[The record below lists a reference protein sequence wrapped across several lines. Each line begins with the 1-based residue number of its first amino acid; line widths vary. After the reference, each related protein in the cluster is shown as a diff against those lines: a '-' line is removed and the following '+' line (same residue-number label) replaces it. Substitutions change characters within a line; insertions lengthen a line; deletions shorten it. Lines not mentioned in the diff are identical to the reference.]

1 MIQVSGNVSHTVDF
15 FQGAFTIILAM
26 ALGEALRQFVSE
38 EDDHALHWD
47 LLPGLASFLLIFF
60 PFFQSMSQYLYLTYL
75 NAATAP
81 KFYPG
86 FLIFDGFMYVL
97 ESACFFVMSR
107 ALPPRRW
114 RRFYGAVLALMTLD
128 IVWSGVTYLRGIAVG
143 AWIYIDMVLMA
154 VFALV
159 LLIERGRT
167 ASREA
172 SLRASFIGL
181 ATIAVT
187 TATSYWLERAIY
199 FP

>member
-1 MIQVSGNVSHTVDF
+1 MIQVSGNVTHTVDF

-38 EDDHALHWD
+38 EDERALHWD

-107 ALPPRRW
+107 ALAPRRW
-114 RRFYGAVLALMTLD
+114 RRFYGAVLVLMVID

-143 AWIYIDMVLMA
+143 AWIYIDIALIA
-154 VFALV
+154 VLV
-159 LLIERGRT
+159 LVLIAERGRT

-172 SLRASFIGL
+172 SWRASLVCL
-181 ATIAVT
+181 ATVCVT
-187 TATSYWLERAIY
+187 TAASYWLERAIY

>member
-1 MIQVSGNVSHTVDF
+1 VPISGNVVHTVNF
-15 FQGAFTIILAM
+15 FQGAFTIILAL
-26 ALGEALRQFVSE
+26 ALGEALKQFVSE
-38 EDDHALHWD
+38 HDDRALHWD
-47 LLPGLASFLLIFF
+47 LLPGLLAFLLIFF

-107 ALPPRRW
+107 ALAPGRW
-114 RRFYGAVLALMTLD
+114 RRFYGAVLALMAID
-128 IVWSGVTYLRGIAVG
+128 IVWSGVTYHRGIHVG
-143 AWIYIDMVLMA
+143 DWIWIDMVLA
-154 VFALV
+154 AALGLV
-159 LLIERGRT
+159 LFVERGR
-167 ASREA
+167 APSMRPA
-172 SLRASFIGL
+172 YFGL
-181 ATIAVT
+181 AIIAAT

>member
-1 MIQVSGNVSHTVDF
+1 MPISGNVVHTVNF
-15 FQGAFTIILAM
+15 FQSAFTIILAL

-38 EDDHALHWD
+38 RDDRALHWD
-47 LLPGLASFLLIFF
+47 LLPGLLAFLLIFF

-75 NAATAP
+75 NAETAP

-107 ALPPRRW
+107 ALAPARW
-114 RRFYGAVLALMTLD
+114 RRFYGAVLALMAID
-128 IVWSGVTYLRGIAVG
+128 IVWSGVTYRRGIHVG
-143 AWIYIDMVLMA
+143 DWIWIDMVLA
-154 VFALV
+154 AALGLV
-159 LLIERGRT
+159 LLLERGRPPSMRPT
-167 ASREA
+167 Y
-172 SLRASFIGL
+172 LGL
-181 ATIAVT
+181 AMIAAT